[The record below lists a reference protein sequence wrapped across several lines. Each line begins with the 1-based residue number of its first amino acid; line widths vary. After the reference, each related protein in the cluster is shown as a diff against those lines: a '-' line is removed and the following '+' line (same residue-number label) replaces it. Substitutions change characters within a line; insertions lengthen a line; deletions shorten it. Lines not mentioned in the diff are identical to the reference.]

1 MSSQTATLPQFQT
14 YVWEL
19 LPIRKEAVGRELVN
33 DIVLA
38 AVQFWP
44 NDELSES
51 ATGSAEEATEMRR
64 VAWSVRRVLEFVYG
78 YDRFQGYWL
87 MGAKSVLSM
96 VLEIIRMWWRRRKD
110 NRAKITIW
118 RRKWIYE

>member
-1 MSSQTATLPQFQT
+1 MSNQTATLPQFQN

-19 LPIRKEAVGRELVN
+19 LPIRREAVGREFVG

-44 NDELSES
+44 NDELSQT
-51 ATGSAEEATEMRR
+51 ANGSVEEATEMRR

-78 YDRFQGYWL
+78 RDRFQGFWL

-118 RRKWIYE
+118 RRKWLYE

>member
-1 MSSQTATLPQFQT
+1 MSNQTATLPQFQN

-87 MGAKSVLSM
+87 MGAKSILSM

-118 RRKWIYE
+118 RRKWIHE

>member
-1 MSSQTATLPQFQT
+1 M
-14 YVWEL
+14 
-19 LPIRKEAVGRELVN
+19 RREAVGRELVN

-44 NDELSES
+44 NDELSQ
-51 ATGSAEEATEMRR
+51 TNPGSEEEATEMRR
-64 VAWSVRRVLEFVYG
+64 AAWSVRRVLEFVYG
-78 YDRFQGYWL
+78 HDRFQGYWL

-118 RRKWIYE
+118 RRKWLHE

>member
-1 MSSQTATLPQFQT
+1 MSNQTATLPQFQT

-96 VLEIIRMWWRRRKD
+96 ILEIIRMWWRRRKD

-118 RRKWIYE
+118 RRKWIHE

>member
-1 MSSQTATLPQFQT
+1 MGSTTATIPQFQN

-19 LPIRKEAVGRELVN
+19 LPIRKEAVGRELVD

-44 NDELSES
+44 NEELSQ
-51 ATGSAEEATEMRR
+51 ADPGSQEEATEMRR
-64 VAWSVRRVLEFVYG
+64 VAWSVRRVLEFIYG

-87 MGAKSVLSM
+87 MGAKSVLTM

-118 RRKWIYE
+118 RRKWIHE

>member
-1 MSSQTATLPQFQT
+1 MGNSTATLPQFQN

-38 AVQFWP
+38 AIQFWP
-44 NDELSES
+44 NEELSQ
-51 ATGSAEEATEMRR
+51 ADTGSPEEATEMRR

-87 MGAKSVLSM
+87 MGAKSVLTM

-110 NRAKITIW
+110 NRAKITVW
-118 RRKWIYE
+118 RRKWM

>member
-1 MSSQTATLPQFQT
+1 MSNQTATLPQFQN

-44 NDELSES
+44 NVEVSEA
-51 ATGSAEEATEMRR
+51 ATGSEAEATEMRR

-78 YDRFQGYWL
+78 YDRFQGFWL

-96 VLEIIRMWWRRRKD
+96 ALEIIRMWWRRRKD

-118 RRKWIYE
+118 RRKWTHE

>member
-1 MSSQTATLPQFQT
+1 MGSATATLPQFQN

-19 LPIRKEAVGRELVN
+19 LPIRREAVGRELVN

-44 NDELSES
+44 SDELSQAAS
-51 ATGSAEEATEMRR
+51 GSQEEATEMRR
-64 VAWSVRRVLEFVYG
+64 VAWSVRRVVEFVYG
-78 YDRFQGYWL
+78 QDRFQGYWL

-96 VLEIIRMWWRRRKD
+96 ILEIIRMWWRRRKD
-110 NRAKITIW
+110 NRAKIAIW
-118 RRKWIYE
+118 RRKWMHE

>member
-1 MSSQTATLPQFQT
+1 MSNQTATLPQFQN

-19 LPIRKEAVGRELVN
+19 LPVRKEAVGRELVN

-44 NDELSES
+44 NDELSEA

-78 YDRFQGYWL
+78 YDRFQGHWL
-87 MGAKSVLSM
+87 TGAKSVLSM

-110 NRAKITIW
+110 NRAKIAIW
-118 RRKWIYE
+118 RRKWIHE

>member
-1 MSSQTATLPQFQT
+1 MSNQTATLPQFQN

-64 VAWSVRRVLEFVYG
+64 VAWSVRRVIEFVYG

-87 MGAKSVLSM
+87 MGAKSILSM

-118 RRKWIYE
+118 RRKWIHE

>member
-1 MSSQTATLPQFQT
+1 MSNQTATLPQFQN

-51 ATGSAEEATEMRR
+51 APGSEAEATEMRR

-118 RRKWIYE
+118 RRKWMYE

>member
-1 MSSQTATLPQFQT
+1 MGSTTATLPQFQS

-19 LPIRKEAVGRELVN
+19 LPIRKQVVGRELVN

-44 NDELSES
+44 NEELSQ
-51 ATGSAEEATEMRR
+51 ADAGSPEEATEMRR

-78 YDRFQGYWL
+78 RDRFQGYWL
-87 MGAKSVLSM
+87 MGAKSILSM